1 MLLILNEVA
10 SHTEHLSDGLNMF
23 DVESVTSFDW
33 ALNLASDN
41 TYDSVIFLGFIYNNE
56 DYLKYKELLKGTKLY
71 FVSNVNLPDNKDFI
85 TVGDDLKYLSLLE
98 QLVVLEDKGLDINFS
113 QYTKDMASKYT
124 ELFNFKS
131 TYEDAKIMGLVDYPA
146 DIVLPIMVDKFYNVN
161 NLYVLYEV
169 APEYKLPLAYECLKD
184 KEKGIVVIG
193 SQTRGTSDILT
204 FYVKGY
210 DVSSIANTFGA
221 SYNKNSNIF
230 SIFIDSHISVLGEN
244 MNKYL
249 ITEGSIYE

>member
-1 MLLILNEVA
+1 MLFILNEVA
-10 SHTEHLSDGLNMF
+10 SHTEHLSEGIDMF
-23 DVESVTSFDW
+23 DVESVISFDS
-33 ALNLASDN
+33 ALHLASDN

-71 FVSNVNLPDNKDFI
+71 FVSNINLPDNKDFI

-98 QLVVLEDKGLDINFS
+98 QLVVLEDKELDINFS
-113 QYTKDMASKYT
+113 QYTKDTASKYT
-124 ELFNFKS
+124 ELFSFKS
-131 TYEDAKIMGLVDYPA
+131 TYEEAKEMGLVGYPA
-146 DIVLPIMVDKFYNVN
+146 DIVLPIMTDKFYNVN
-161 NLYVLYEV
+161 DLYVLYEV

-210 DVSSIANTFGA
+210 DVNSVAKTFGA
-221 SYNKNSNIF
+221 SYNENSNIF
-230 SIFIDSHISVLGEN
+230 SIFIDSHIHVLGEN